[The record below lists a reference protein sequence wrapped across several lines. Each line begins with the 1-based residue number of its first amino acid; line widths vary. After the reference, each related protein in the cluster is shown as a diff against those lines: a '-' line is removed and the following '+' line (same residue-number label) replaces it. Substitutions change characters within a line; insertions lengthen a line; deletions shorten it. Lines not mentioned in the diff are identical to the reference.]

1 MVIAK
6 KGDCEHCGR
15 FYRYTLWHS
24 GFGDNSYAYCDACG
38 MLGILNYLNPHVAG
52 FPPLSQQ
59 YAEIETSWEP
69 CLEPCTCGGN
79 FRRGASPRCPS
90 CLEPLSPLHAAPH
103 IEAQATGA
111 GRGWQW
117 QRNWSGVYCMAM
129 DDPQA
134 PGRPRQMINPVIK
147 SEAAKTR
154 SRWSLLFSFGR

>member
-24 GFGDNSYAYCDACG
+24 GFGDNSYAYCDTCG

-52 FPPLSQQ
+52 FPPLTQQ
-59 YAEIETSWEP
+59 YAEIETSWESF
-69 CLEPCTCGGN
+69 LEPCACGGH

-117 QRNWSGVYCMAM
+117 QKNWSGVYCMAM
-129 DDPQA
+129 DDPQS
-134 PGRPRQMINPVIK
+134 PGRPRQRIDPVIK
-147 SEAAKTR
+147 SEIPKTR